1 MVGSLSTLQGF
12 DLAQGGSNVP
22 TIVLKKGRNL
32 GASDAGSRNVIVS
45 GKLQAAPVGLQVGD
59 TIVVQSA
66 DGSVTVPLTVVGFY
80 DDTDPTGNPNFAAI
94 LADEQVTTQLGGSLT
109 LEVFS
114 LKVDPDQLPTFKQE
128 LNKAVP
134 GAFIISIVDIDA
146 IVNQVLDKIVVM
158 LTTIASLAMVAGLII
173 IANAVALAM
182 LERQREIGIL
192 KAVGYTSRT
201 VLATILGA
209 LVAMSLVAGA
219 ITLLSQFV
227 FHVQLSVDPLL
238 IGVMIIATSLVTM
251 VVAVLVA
258 WNAAHVRPLEVLR
271 YE

>member
-1 MVGSLSTLQGF
+1 
-12 DLAQGGSNVP
+12 
-22 TIVLKKGRNL
+22 
-32 GASDAGSRNVIVS
+32 
-45 GKLQAAPVGLQVGD
+45 
-59 TIVVQSA
+59 
-66 DGSVTVPLTVVGFY
+66 
-80 DDTDPTGNPNFAAI
+80 
-94 LADEQVTTQLGGSLT
+94 
-109 LEVFS
+109 
-114 LKVDPDQLPTFKQE
+114 
-128 LNKAVP
+128 
-134 GAFIISIVDIDA
+134 
-146 IVNQVLDKIVVM
+146 
-158 LTTIASLAMVAGLII
+158 MVAGLII

-201 VLATILGA
+201 VLATILIENGLIGLLGA

-227 FHVQLSVDPLL
+227 FHVQLSIDPLL

-251 VVAVLVA
+251 VVAALVA

>member
-1 MVGSLSTLQGF
+1 
-12 DLAQGGSNVP
+12 
-22 TIVLKKGRNL
+22 VLKKGRNL
-32 GASDAGSRNVIVS
+32 DASDAGSHNVVVS
-45 GKLQAAPVGLQVGD
+45 GKLLAAPVNLQVGD

-66 DGSVTVPLTVVGFY
+66 DGTVTIPLTIVGFY
-80 DDTDPTGNPNFAAI
+80 DDTDPTGNPNFAAM
-94 LADEQVTTQLGGSLT
+94 LTDEKVATQLGGSLT

-114 LKVDPDQLPTFKQE
+114 LKVDPDQLPAFKQQ

-134 GAFIISIVDIDA
+134 GAFIISIVDVDA

-201 VLATILGA
+201 IVATVLLENGLIGLLGA
-209 LVAMSLVAGA
+209 LVAMSLAVGA
-219 ITLLSQFV
+219 ITLLGQFV
-227 FHVQLSVDPLL
+227 FHVSLSIDPLL
-238 IGVMIIATSLVTM
+238 IGLVIIAASLVTM
-251 VVAVLVA
+251 AVAVLVA
-258 WNAAHVRPLEVLR
+258 WNAARVRPLEVLR